1 MDCIA
6 LGVGILIGIAICG
19 IILILRK
26 RDGLLRVHWDEDEGK
41 PYLFLELDDV
51 PEKLIKRRVV
61 VFCVKEDARQ

>member
-19 IILILRK
+19 SILILRK

-61 VFCVKEDARQ
+61 VFRVKEDARQ

>member
-6 LGVGILIGIAICG
+6 LGVGILIGIAIFG
-19 IILILRK
+19 IVLILRK

-41 PYLFLELDDV
+41 PYLFLELDEV

-61 VFCVKEDARQ
+61 VFRVKEDARQ

>member
-61 VFCVKEDARQ
+61 VFRVKEDARQ

>member
-41 PYLFLELDDV
+41 PYLF
-51 PEKLIKRRVV
+51 
-61 VFCVKEDARQ
+61 FGT

>member
-19 IILILRK
+19 IIMILRK

-41 PYLFLELDDV
+41 PYFFLELDDV

>member
-1 MDCIA
+1 MDYIA

-26 RDGLLRVHWDEDEGK
+26 QDGLLRVHWDEDEGK

-61 VFCVKEDARQ
+61 VFRVKEDARQ

>member
-1 MDCIA
+1 MDYIA
-6 LGVGILIGIAICG
+6 LGVGILIGIAFCG

-61 VFCVKEDARQ
+61 VFRMKEDARQ

>member
-1 MDCIA
+1 MDCIV

-61 VFCVKEDARQ
+61 VFRVKEDARQ